1 MWLAVAFAPDAVIPF
16 VFPQH
21 CTHAQYAVTLYTP
34 LCPDTPLALEYELL
48 DVITDLLW
56 TWTIL
61 LTGSSITSD
70 DNTSLKISTS
80 SL

>member
-48 DVITDLLW
+48 DVITDLL
-56 TWTIL
+56 
-61 LTGSSITSD
+61 
-70 DNTSLKISTS
+70 
-80 SL
+80 